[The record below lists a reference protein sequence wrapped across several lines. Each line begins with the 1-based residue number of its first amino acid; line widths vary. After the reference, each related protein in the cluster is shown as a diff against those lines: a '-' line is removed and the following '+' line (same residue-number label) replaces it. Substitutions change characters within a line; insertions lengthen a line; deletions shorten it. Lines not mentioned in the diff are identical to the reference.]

1 MRALMPMTMTMTK
14 LMRRVAATGVSAV
27 VLGGALLAG
36 GGPAA
41 AAGARA
47 AEPAEHTARPP
58 VADTSLRASEH
69 RTGHRHVDPWVA
81 GQLAWFCP
89 QAAKRLAVYDPW
101 VKDQLALFA
110 PPTGTRAG

>member
-1 MRALMPMTMTMTK
+1 MRTLMPMTMK
-14 LMRRVAATGVSAV
+14 KPMRCVAATGVSAV

-47 AEPAEHTARPP
+47 AEHTDARPP
-58 VADTSLRASEH
+58 VADSSLRVAEH

-89 QAAKRLAVYDPW
+89 QAAKRLAVHDPW

-110 PPTGTRAG
+110 QPAGTRAG